1 MKKLFLLLFLC
12 HFSSAVKHTLKY
24 ALTAYSGVQDF
35 NFVGIAVVDG
45 IVVGSCNS
53 INKKVE
59 PKQDWTRKFIE
70 DNPRHLE
77 WYTRQCLE
85 NRPSSYKAKIYS
97 LKQRFNQSGGVHILQ
112 TNSGCDWDDET
123 GEVTGFY
130 QFGYD
135 GEDLIS
141 LDLKT
146 LTWVAPKPQ
155 AFSIKMRWDA
165 DKTRIQ
171 IIEDYIMKTFPEWLK
186 KYVAYINSSLP
197 RTEPSVFLLQKTP
210 SSPVSCHAT
219 GFFPDRA
226 MMFWRKDG
234 EEIHEDVEHGE
245 ILPNHDGTFQ
255 MSVDLNLSSVTRED
269 WWRYDCVF
277 HLSGIKDD
285 IITRLDEA
293 VIRTNR
299 ERPSNMTVPIVA
311 AMVALALFLVAAFG
325 FMAYKKKKAKGPPSP
340 PDNGPEVSEKLN
352 PAN

>member
-1 MKKLFLLLFLC
+1 MKKLFLLLCLC
-12 HFSSAVKHTLKY
+12 HFSSAVKHTLRY
-24 ALTAYSGVQDF
+24 ALTASSEVQDF
-35 NFVGIAVVDG
+35 NFVGVTVVDG
-45 IVVGSCNS
+45 IVAGYCDSV
-53 INKKVE
+53 NKKVE
-59 PKQDWTRKFIE
+59 PKQDWMRKLIE
-70 DNPRHLE
+70 DDPQHLE
-77 WYTRQCLE
+77 WHTQQCYVYYP
-85 NRPSSYKAKIYS
+85 NFFKTMIHD
-97 LKQRFNQSGGVHILQ
+97 LKQLFNQSGGVHILQ
-112 TNSGCDWDDET
+112 TNAGCDWDDET

-135 GEDLIS
+135 GEDLMS
-141 LDLKT
+141 FDLKT
-146 LTWVAPKPQ
+146 LTWVASKPQ
-155 AFSIKMRWDA
+155 AYHINTRWQS
-165 DKTRIQ
+165 DKTVIQ
-171 IIEDYIMKTFPEWLK
+171 SIEYQLTQIFPEWLK
-186 KYVAYINSSLP
+186 KYVAYSNSSLL

-234 EEIHEDVEHGE
+234 EEIHEDVEPGE

-255 MSVDLNLSSVTRED
+255 MSVDLDLSSVTRED

-277 HLSGIKDD
+277 HLSGVKDD

-311 AMVALALFLVAAFG
+311 AVVALALFLVAAFG

-352 PAN
+352 PDN

>member
-1 MKKLFLLLFLC
+1 MKKLFLMLFLC
-12 HFSSAVKHTLKY
+12 HFSSAVKHTLRY
-24 ALTAYSGVQDF
+24 ALTTSSREQDF
-35 NFVGIAVVDG
+35 MFVGIAVVDG
-45 IVVGSCNS
+45 IVAVNCDS

-59 PKQDWTRKFIE
+59 PKQDWMKKAYE
-70 DNPRHLE
+70 DNPRILE
-77 WYTRQCLE
+77 RHTQQCYYP
-85 NRPSSYKAKIYS
+85 NFFKTTIHD

-112 TNSGCDWDDET
+112 TNSGCEWDDET
-123 GEVTGFY
+123 GQVNGFT

-141 LDLKT
+141 FDLKT

-171 IIEDYIMKTFPEWLK
+171 NTEYQLMQAFPEWLK
-186 KYVAYINSSLP
+186 MYLAYSNSSLL

-219 GFFPDRA
+219 GFFPARA

-234 EEIHEDVEHGE
+234 EEIHEDVEHRE

-255 MSVDLNLSSVTRED
+255 MSVDLDLSSVTRED

-277 HLSGIKDD
+277 HLSGVKDN
-285 IITRLDEA
+285 IVTRLDEA

-299 ERPSNMTVPIVA
+299 ERPSNMAVLIVA

>member
-12 HFSSAVKHTLKY
+12 HFSSAVKHTLRY

-45 IVVGSCNS
+45 IVAGSCNS

-59 PKQDWTRKFIE
+59 PKQDWMKKIIE

-85 NRPSSYKAKIYS
+85 TEPNFFKTTIYS

-123 GEVTGFY
+123 GEVTGFHQY
-130 QFGYD
+130 GYD

-141 LDLKT
+141 FDLKT
-146 LTWVAPKPQ
+146 LTWVTPKPQ

-165 DKTRIQ
+165 DKTMIRGNEYHLTQ
-171 IIEDYIMKTFPEWLK
+171 IFPEWLK

-226 MMFWRKDG
+226 MMLWRKDG

-255 MSVDLNLSSVTRED
+255 MSADLDLSSVTRED

-277 HLSGIKDD
+277 HLSDVKDN
-285 IITRLDEA
+285 IVTRLDEA

-311 AMVALALFLVAAFG
+311 AMVALAVFLVAAFG
-325 FMAYKKKKAKGPPSP
+325 FMAYKTKKAKGPPSP

>member
-1 MKKLFLLLFLC
+1 MKKLFLMLFLC
-12 HFSSAVKHTLKY
+12 HFSSAVKHTLRF
-24 ALTAYSGVQDF
+24 AVTTFSREQDF
-35 NFVGIAVVDG
+35 MFVGISVVDG
-45 IVVGSCNS
+45 IVAVNCDS
-53 INKKVE
+53 IKQNVE
-59 PKQDWTRKFIE
+59 PKRDWMKKVYDE
-70 DNPRHLE
+70 NPDHLE
-77 WYTRQCLE
+77 WHTQQCYYP
-85 NRPSSYKAKIYS
+85 NFFKTTIHD

-112 TNSGCDWDDET
+112 TNAGCEWDDET
-123 GEVTGFY
+123 GEVTGFN

-141 LDLKT
+141 FDLKT
-146 LTWVAPKPQ
+146 LTWVAPKSQ
-155 AFSIKMRWDA
+155 AYNIKMRWDA

-171 IIEDYIMKTFPEWLK
+171 STEDYIMKIFPEWLK
-186 KYVAYINSSLP
+186 KYVAYMNSSLP

-226 MMFWRKDG
+226 MMLWRKDG

-277 HLSGIKDD
+277 HLSDVKDN

-311 AMVALALFLVAAFG
+311 AMVALAVFLVAAFG
-325 FMAYKKKKAKGPPSP
+325 FMAYKTKKAKGPPSP
-340 PDNGPEVSEKLN
+340 PDSSPEVSEKLN

>member
-1 MKKLFLLLFLC
+1 MKKLFLMLFLC
-12 HFSSAVKHTLKY
+12 HFSSAV
-24 ALTAYSGVQDF
+24 
-35 NFVGIAVVDG
+35 VDG
-45 IVVGSCNS
+45 IVAGSCNS

-59 PKQDWTRKFIE
+59 PKQDWMKKIIE

-85 NRPSSYKAKIYS
+85 TEPNFFKTTIYS

-123 GEVTGFY
+123 GEVTGFHQY
-130 QFGYD
+130 GYD

-141 LDLKT
+141 FDLKT
-146 LTWVAPKPQ
+146 LTWVTPKPQ

-165 DKTRIQ
+165 DKTMIRGNEYHLTQ
-171 IIEDYIMKTFPEWLK
+171 IFPEWLK

-226 MMFWRKDG
+226 MMLWRKDG

-277 HLSGIKDD
+277 HLSDVKDN

-311 AMVALALFLVAAFG
+311 AMVALAVFLVAAFG
-325 FMAYKKKKAKGPPSP
+325 FMAYKTKKAKGPPSP